1 MHSIDL
7 YNKWKRRTPSS
18 PEKQRFTAD
27 MREMYKTMTREPL
40 WRNQQEMEQVI
51 VAGNLILSYLDVVPG
66 DDEMESEVEKFGNLY
81 VWPAIEKTYHVD
93 LMRLPVKERYRE
105 AQRVMAA
112 AERREEGKG
121 TWSLGVPEG
130 TEDFAAW
137 MEDEKTG
144 RPVPVTEEGG
154 EEARKQGSS
163 LSGKRVVGK
172 TRQDKSGE

>member
-7 YNKWKRRTPSS
+7 YKKWKRRTPSS

-51 VAGNLILSYLDVVPG
+51 IAGNLILIYLEIVPSS
-66 DDEMESEVEKFGNLY
+66 DEIEFEVEKFGTLY
-81 VWPAIEKTYHVD
+81 LWPAIEKTYHVD
-93 LMRLPVKERYRE
+93 LMRLPARERYSE
-105 AQRVMAA
+105 VTRVITA
-112 AERREEGKG
+112 AERRAEGKG

-130 TEDFAAW
+130 SEDFAAW

-144 RPVPVTEEGG
+144 RPVPVVEEREEGAG
-154 EEARKQGSS
+154 KKGSS
-163 LSGKRVVGK
+163 VSGKRVVGK
-172 TRQDKSGE
+172 RRQDKSGE